1 MLNPWLALS
10 FKAFQLGIEAQ
21 SVVAL
26 RMMRLASGGVG
37 TRADHVYL
45 RSPEKRVKRRRAQIQ
60 AARQSAEEI
69 ESAKRVCAWCSMPFS
84 NTPFDLKT
92 VIVRALDSACT
103 NAATRIK
110 RLFKSILLRYQGAS
124 ATFVPDG
131 TGRATA

>member
-1 MLNPWLALS
+1 MYFTS
-10 FKAFQLGIEAQ
+10 
-21 SVVAL
+21 
-26 RMMRLASGGVG
+26 R
-37 TRADHVYL
+37 HVYL

-60 AARQSAEEI
+60 AARQSAEEM

-110 RLFKSILLRYQGAS
+110 RLFKSILWRYQGTS
-124 ATFVPDG
+124 AIFCSNVLTLARWNPFG
-131 TGRATA
+131 QATA

>member
-1 MLNPWLALS
+1 MYFTS
-10 FKAFQLGIEAQ
+10 
-21 SVVAL
+21 
-26 RMMRLASGGVG
+26 R
-37 TRADHVYL
+37 HVYL
-45 RSPEKRVKRRRAQIQ
+45 HSPEKRVKRRRAQIQ
-60 AARQSAEEI
+60 AARQSAEEM
-69 ESAKRVCAWCSMPFS
+69 ESAKRVCAWSMPFS

-124 ATFVPDG
+124 ATFVPGG

>member
-1 MLNPWLALS
+1 MYFTS
-10 FKAFQLGIEAQ
+10 
-21 SVVAL
+21 
-26 RMMRLASGGVG
+26 R
-37 TRADHVYL
+37 HVYL

-69 ESAKRVCAWCSMPFS
+69 ESGKRVCAWCSMPFS

-110 RLFKSILLRYQGAS
+110 RLFKSILWRYQGAS

-131 TGRATA
+131 TRSVEQPHNKRTCREHSPYRVD